1 MNCPTPRPKPTPI
14 EALPGLTPYFTIQRM
29 RPLPAITIATLLAL
43 SSATTWSQ
51 EAMLTKRPTTLRD
64 APAATAATLA
74 NLPAQSAI
82 TRLPTRQGPWVQVR
96 TAAGATGWVHLF
108 DVASATEQGTV
119 ANTAAG
125 ALRGLTNFFNRGNT
139 AAATTPTATVGIR
152 GLSAED
158 LSSAQP
164 NMAALAQ
171 AEGQRQDANQARKF
185 AADAKLR
192 TQTVAPLPAP
202 APPAQAPAQPAVN
215 F

>member
-1 MNCPTPRPKPTPI
+1 
-14 EALPGLTPYFTIQRM
+14 M
-29 RPLPAITIATLLAL
+29 RPLTAITIATLLAL
-43 SSATTWSQ
+43 SGATTWSQ
-51 EAMLTKRPTTLRD
+51 EAMLTKRPTALRD

-82 TRLPTRQGPWVQVR
+82 TRLPARQGPWVQVR
-96 TAAGATGWVHLF
+96 TAAGVSGWVHLF
-108 DVASATEQGTV
+108 DVASASEQGTV
-119 ANTAAG
+119 ATTATG

-139 AAATTPTATVGIR
+139 AAPTTPTATVGIR

-192 TQTVAPLPAP
+192 AQTVAPLPAP
-202 APPAQAPAQPAVN
+202 APPAQAPVQPAVN